1 MSSEVFDFGTLFNR
15 HPVFANAY
23 CFLPVPLELA
33 PLGAGGGA
41 CPSFFF
47 RSALPGMRERFSGIM
62 RAGIAFPGGGVEDGE
77 ALEEAAVR
85 EAEEEVGIDR
95 GSVELIGRLDDLI
108 TNSGFLVAPFV
119 GTITTRIDYVLREAE
134 VAEVF
139 EVPMDA
145 LLRPAQPEVRYVSF
159 RDRNYPA
166 YFYQY
171 DRYEIWGLTGRMLKA
186 FLDLVWQA
194 V

>member
-1 MSSEVFDFGTLFNR
+1 MFD
-15 HPVFANAY
+15 
-23 CFLPVPLELA
+23 VPLMILSRQI
-33 PLGAGGGA
+33 LGIQ
-41 CPSFFF
+41 FFNGDVDEAV
-47 RSALPGMRERFSGIM
+47 ALMSQHG
-62 RAGIAFPGGGVEDGE
+62 
-77 ALEEAAVR
+77 
-85 EAEEEVGIDR
+85 
-95 GSVELIGRLDDLI
+95 
-108 TNSGFLVAPFV
+108 GFLVAPFV